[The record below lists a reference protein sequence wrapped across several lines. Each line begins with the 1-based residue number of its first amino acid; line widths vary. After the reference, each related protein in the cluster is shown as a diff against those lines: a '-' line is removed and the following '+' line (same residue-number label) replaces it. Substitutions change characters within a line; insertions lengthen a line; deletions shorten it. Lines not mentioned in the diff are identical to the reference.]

1 MQRLIVII
9 IDHIDIKIEM
19 FSSSEEKLIS
29 VPGRTPVVLAA
40 SFGDHYE

>member
-1 MQRLIVII
+1 MQRLTVII
-9 IDHIDIKIEM
+9 IDHIDIKIEV

-29 VPGRTPVVLAA
+29 VPDRTPVVLAA